1 LLLVGNPDL
10 AQSRRE
16 ATGLLNDAASAG
28 NWRSSMLLGILAR
41 DGEGIP
47 LDDSAAYYHFRIA
60 VLQHG
65 DEAAKLLVADLRK
78 LSARLGP
85 DRTRALDAQADA
97 WYQQH
102 HFVLEFVEKSGE
114 GRGGF
119 PRLALGIPE
128 NGAHAA
134 QLVPALRD

>member
-1 LLLVGNPDL
+1 
-10 AQSRRE
+10 
-16 ATGLLNDAASAG
+16 
-28 NWRSSMLLGILAR
+28 MLLGVLAR
-41 DGEGIP
+41 DGGGVP
-47 LDDSAAYYHFRIA
+47 RDDSAAYYHFRVA

-85 DRTRALDAQADA
+85 DRTRALDAQAEA

-102 HFVLEFVEKSGE
+102 HFVLEFVEKQGE

-119 PRLALGIPE
+119 PSTRPGHSLRTARMRPSWWLRRATSGGI
-128 NGAHAA
+128 
-134 QLVPALRD
+134 D